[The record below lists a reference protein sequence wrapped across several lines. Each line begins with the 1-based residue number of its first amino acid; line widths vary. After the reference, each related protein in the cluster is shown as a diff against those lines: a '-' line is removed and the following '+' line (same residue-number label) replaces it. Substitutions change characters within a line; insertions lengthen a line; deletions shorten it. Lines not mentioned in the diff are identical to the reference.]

1 MPSPR
6 HSLHTLFKGA
16 WLIAAC
22 VWASALGASP
32 LRVVTLNSVL
42 AEFAA
47 DIGGPDATV
56 ECLIPGGSAP
66 HGFSPSPADLKRL
79 VQADL
84 VIASGFGMEPWLDKL
99 VSAKGFKGA
108 LLDVSTAIRNPV
120 CSAEET
126 LSVSKEA
133 SARSVPEM
141 EQRHE
146 THADTAHAGH
156 DHGEQD
162 PHWWHSVAASRDVS
176 RAVLQRCSELNPTQR
191 SAFQSRWEQLDARL
205 AALEAWVQAELSR
218 LPVSKRQLV
227 TSHDAFGYFAR
238 DCQFRIHPLS
248 GINPEAEPDARAL
261 ARLIQ
266 FIRREQIRSVF
277 ADNTENPRLLASMLK
292 ESGATLGGTLYA
304 DGLGSSDTPAAT
316 YEAMIRHNTLTIIE
330 SLLPAP

>member
-1 MPSPR
+1 MPAPR
-6 HSLHTLFKGA
+6 QSLFTLLNGA

-22 VWASALGASP
+22 VLASALSAAP

-47 DIGGPDATV
+47 DVGGPDATV
-56 ECLIPGGSAP
+56 ECLIPGGSDP

-84 VIASGFGMEPWLDKL
+84 VVASGFGMEPWLDKL
-99 VSAKGFKGA
+99 VSAKGLQGA
-108 LLDVSTAIRNPV
+108 LLDVSTVIRNPV

-126 LSVSKEA
+126 HSASKSA
-133 SARSVPEM
+133 SAHPTSENPLGPGNKV
-141 EQRHE
+141 
-146 THADTAHAGH
+146 HADH

-162 PHWWHSVAASRDVS
+162 PHWWHSVAASRDVC
-176 RAVLQRCSELNPTQR
+176 RALLRRYSELNPAQ
-191 SAFQSRWEQLDARL
+191 SAAYQSRWERLDARL
-205 AALEAWVQAELSR
+205 ATLETWVQAEVSR
-218 LPVSKRQLV
+218 LPVSRRQLV

-248 GINPEAEPDARAL
+248 GVNPEAEPDARAL

-266 FIRREQIRSVF
+266 FIRRERIRSVF

-304 DGLGSSDTPAAT
+304 DGLGGPSTPAAT
-316 YEAMIRHNTLTIIE
+316 YEAMIRHNTRTIIE
-330 SLLPAP
+330 ALLPSP